1 MVEIRII
8 PESVGNLWNKWNLRL
23 LVLCSL
29 CLQTVL
35 VVLGS
40 RRKYSAKTWIR
51 IVIWTAYLSADWVA
65 TVTLGMI
72 SSFQVDDQESSP
84 HPNNHTIMAFWAP
97 FLLVHLG
104 GPDTITAYALEDNEL
119 WLRHLLGLVVQ
130 VEVAFFIF
138 LRYWTPSTYP
148 LSLLAIPVFV
158 VGLTKYGERTW
169 ALRSA
174 SSGTLRD
181 SLLPAPN
188 PGRGYANYAAEYS
201 AIKARGDEVA
211 IGSTGGEGIFRVG
224 RINPVISEARYLH
237 EAFELFD
244 LFKRLYA
251 DLILDY
257 NDRNCC
263 SEVLQG
269 HSPKEVLKVI
279 EVELGFVYDVLYT
292 KATVVYSRPGII
304 FCFINL
310 LCSIST
316 LVVFASVVDK
326 HFYSTVDITLTYL
339 LSAGAIALELYAIIV
354 LICTDWT
361 LHWLSKRTHSL
372 ASRVYQA
379 ISSFRSSWGYDKNWS
394 ESVAQ
399 YNLIDFCFKENPPK
413 CARILKLLHIYDMLE
428 KYWYTAKE
436 DVPTEMREL
445 IVAQLQDAQREN
457 VATSEVL
464 DWRGT
469 HALQKSNCIE
479 KFGWSVEE
487 ASLDQSI
494 LLWHIATDLCFNN
507 DLESINQDPSLISS
521 KSKVS
526 KLFSNYM
533 MHILVF
539 SPFMLPEGI
548 GQIRFRDTCTEATEF
563 FEKRREVITKGAG
576 HARQVLLEVNTELV
590 PAMVIGDR
598 SKTVLFDGCRLA
610 KQLMAL
616 ETEEGKS
623 NEEKWGII
631 SQVWIEMLC
640 YAASQCSWKE
650 HAQQLRHGGE
660 LLTHVCLLMANLG
673 FSQQFQIKQGTPT
686 VTLSAI
692 SKQP

>member
-1 MVEIRII
+1 MTVII

-35 VVLGS
+35 VVFGS

-65 TVTLGMI
+65 TVALGMI
-72 SSFQVDDQESSP
+72 SSFQLDDQESSP
-84 HPNNHTIMAFWAP
+84 HPNSHTIMAFWAP

-158 VGLTKYGERTW
+158 AGLNKYGERTW

-174 SSGTLRD
+174 SIGRLRD

-263 SEVLQG
+263 SEMLQG

-304 FCFINL
+304 FRFINL

-316 LVVFASVVDK
+316 LVVFALVIDK

-361 LHWLSKRTHSL
+361 LYWLSKQTHSL

-379 ISSFRSSWGYDKNWS
+379 WATTKI
-394 ESVAQ
+394 
-399 YNLIDFCFKENPPK
+399 ENPPK
-413 CARILKLLHIYDMLE
+413 CARILKLVHIYGLLE

-507 DLESINQDPSLISS
+507 DLENKNQEPSLISS

-548 GQIRFRDTCTEATEF
+548 GQIRFRDTCAEATEF
-563 FEKRREVITKGAG
+563 FEKRRE
-576 HARQVLLEVNTELV
+576 VLLEVNTELV

-640 YAASQCSWKE
+640 YAASHCSWKE

-686 VTLSAI
+686 ITLSAI

>member
-1 MVEIRII
+1 
-8 PESVGNLWNKWNLRL
+8 
-23 LVLCSL
+23 
-29 CLQTVL
+29 
-35 VVLGS
+35 
-40 RRKYSAKTWIR
+40 
-51 IVIWTAYLSADWVA
+51 
-65 TVTLGMI
+65 
-72 SSFQVDDQESSP
+72 
-84 HPNNHTIMAFWAP
+84 MAFWAP

-158 VGLTKYGERTW
+158 AGLNKYGERTW

-174 SSGTLRD
+174 SSGRLHD

-201 AIKARGDEVA
+201 AIKARGDEFA

-224 RINPVISEARYLH
+224 RINRVISEARYLH

-263 SEVLQG
+263 SEMLQG
-269 HSPKEVLKVI
+269 HSPKGVLKVI
-279 EVELGFVYDVLYT
+279 EVEL
-292 KATVVYSRPGII
+292 
-304 FCFINL
+304 
-310 LCSIST
+310 
-316 LVVFASVVDK
+316 
-326 HFYSTVDITLTYL
+326 VDITLTYL

-361 LHWLSKRTHSL
+361 LYWLSKQTHSL

-379 ISSFRSSWGYDKNWS
+379 ISSFRSSLGYDKNWS

-413 CARILKLLHIYDMLE
+413 CARILKLVHIYGLLE

-469 HALQKSNCIE
+469 HALQKSNYIE

-507 DLESINQDPSLISS
+507 DLENKNQEPSLISS

-548 GQIRFRDTCTEATEF
+548 GQIRFRDTCAEATEF

-610 KQLMAL
+610 KQ
-616 ETEEGKS
+616 
-623 NEEKWGII
+623 
-631 SQVWIEMLC
+631 
-640 YAASQCSWKE
+640 
-650 HAQQLRHGGE
+650 
-660 LLTHVCLLMANLG
+660 
-673 FSQQFQIKQGTPT
+673 
-686 VTLSAI
+686 
-692 SKQP
+692 